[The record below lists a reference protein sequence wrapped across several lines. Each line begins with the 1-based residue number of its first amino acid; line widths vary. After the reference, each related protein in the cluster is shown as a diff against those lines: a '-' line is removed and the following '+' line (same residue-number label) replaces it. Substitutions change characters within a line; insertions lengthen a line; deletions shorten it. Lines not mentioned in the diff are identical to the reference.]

1 MDNYKVPHTVEAALQ
16 SLSDVAHSLPMEA
29 TVTSSLFKGDLE
41 NARKQLAEISAYVG
55 SLSTERRASASAA
68 IVTFTGVRSFL
79 IRLTA
84 EAVRILPN
92 TCHGNGF
99 VDEIVVE
106 GAMLAGNL
114 LMFMTHL
121 PQHVSEAETHKLL
134 GPLDFVRKLFSMQ
147 TVQAC
152 SRQLAAAAEWLL
164 NARKEGIQQ
173 LPLETVFS
181 QAVLPALTLLA
192 GMICISFGMMY
203 WEGFTGV
210 EEQQQYYNRLGPVL
224 RDSCPME
231 HAARALLAYHTRAA
245 AEGGLTKKAEEAS
258 FLFLTA
264 FVEADNFFSLSSAA
278 EGLCAQHVAVAH
290 GLTLLCEDD
299 DGPAYG
305 LQPDLLGRLP
315 ILTEPLG
322 ALASTPAPA
331 QGREPQLDPV
341 CFKAML
347 AALRRQSKQ
356 PLHRKAAHTLALRLL
371 HLMLRRGNLQPDG
384 PAAAELAAGVAAAA
398 PLSSTAATD
407 VGALPAPL
415 AGRTASRTSHL
426 VLRQDHVSEIVV
438 QALALAWATIPT
450 SGHVTELMAELWR
463 LAMDVGRHVCLHAD
477 ESTCRGL
484 GEALQEALSPW
495 DPHGKASSSWAPSPV
510 PRPSVATAIAAGLL
524 PWLDSLLRRHSA
536 AVGSESREGSV
547 LFQFLNG
554 ARVREA
560 ETWLDLFTYSEPRQ
574 AASWVVTHAKLLRLE
589 RGYLSL
595 GAKSRTAVILK
606 HMEELASGPLAE
618 TLVPEGAPAG
628 DDFGQ
633 PAGLQQLG
641 RLVSFAVCEWLPT
654 ASLLLRQLALRCAIV
669 GPPQE
674 PGLHSF
680 WGTYIAPLARWLS
693 GLALSCKGRSGDA
706 DCAGSSSSGGSWVPF
721 LLREVAVVPLL
732 GSLLHLC
739 RGVESDT
746 GADLAELLDCC
757 GVVAGAFPQ
766 EVQAAVREA
775 EQATFAPPV
784 FAWPPVL
791 VRGLAPKLLQSG
803 RGEAADAA
811 LALAGRLEAWGS
823 DRGAGGSAVGFTCVP
838 ERLRQRASERG
849 MSVPD
854 VVGVMRRFLVPPAEA
869 RRLLRTCSNPAC
881 VNLKG
886 DSEAELPLKAC
897 ARCGGAWYC
906 CRECQTAHWRAP
918 GGHKEACL
926 QRQGAA
932 QGAAQG

>member
-1 MDNYKVPHTVEAALQ
+1 
-16 SLSDVAHSLPMEA
+16 
-29 TVTSSLFKGDLE
+29 
-41 NARKQLAEISAYVG
+41 R
-55 SLSTERRASASAA
+55 
-68 IVTFTGVRSFL
+68 
-79 IRLTA
+79 
-84 EAVRILPN
+84 
-92 TCHGNGF
+92 
-99 VDEIVVE
+99 
-106 GAMLAGNL
+106 
-114 LMFMTHL
+114 
-121 PQHVSEAETHKLL
+121 
-134 GPLDFVRKLFSMQ
+134 
-147 TVQAC
+147 
-152 SRQLAAAAEWLL
+152 
-164 NARKEGIQQ
+164 
-173 LPLETVFS
+173 
-181 QAVLPALTLLA
+181 
-192 GMICISFGMMY
+192 
-203 WEGFTGV
+203 
-210 EEQQQYYNRLGPVL
+210 
-224 RDSCPME
+224 
-231 HAARALLAYHTRAA
+231 
-245 AEGGLTKKAEEAS
+245 
-258 FLFLTA
+258 
-264 FVEADNFFSLSSAA
+264 
-278 EGLCAQHVAVAH
+278 
-290 GLTLLCEDD
+290 
-299 DGPAYG
+299 
-305 LQPDLLGRLP
+305 
-315 ILTEPLG
+315 
-322 ALASTPAPA
+322 
-331 QGREPQLDPV
+331 
-341 CFKAML
+341 
-347 AALRRQSKQ
+347 
-356 PLHRKAAHTLALRLL
+356 
-371 HLMLRRGNLQPDG
+371 
-384 PAAAELAAGVAAAA
+384 
-398 PLSSTAATD
+398 TAATD

-415 AGRTASRTSHL
+415 AGRTASRTSRL
-426 VLRQDHVSEIVV
+426 VLRQEHVSDIAV
-438 QALALAWATIPT
+438 QALALAWSTIPT

-510 PRPSVATAIAAGLL
+510 PRPSVAAAIAAGLL

-536 AVGSESREGSV
+536 EVGSECREEQI
-547 LFQFLNG
+547 LHTFLDG
-554 ARVREA
+554 GLVREA
-560 ETWLDLFTYSEPRQ
+560 KTWLDLFTYSGPRQ
-574 AASWVVTHAKLLRLE
+574 AASWVMTHAKLLRLE
-589 RGYLSL
+589 RGYLSAC
-595 GAKSRTAVILK
+595 AKNCTGVILE

-618 TLVPEGAPAG
+618 TLAPEGAPAG

-654 ASLLLRQLALRCAIV
+654 ASLLLRQLVLQCAIV

-674 PGLHSF
+674 PGN

-706 DCAGSSSSGGSWVPF
+706 DCAGSSSSSSGGGSWVSF

-739 RGVESDT
+739 SCFPSDK

-775 EQATFAPPV
+775 EQATIAPPV
-784 FAWPPVL
+784 FGWPPVL

-906 CRECQTAHWRAP
+906 CRECQTAHWRA
-918 GGHKEACL
+918 GHKEACVR
-926 QRQGAA
+926 RQGAA